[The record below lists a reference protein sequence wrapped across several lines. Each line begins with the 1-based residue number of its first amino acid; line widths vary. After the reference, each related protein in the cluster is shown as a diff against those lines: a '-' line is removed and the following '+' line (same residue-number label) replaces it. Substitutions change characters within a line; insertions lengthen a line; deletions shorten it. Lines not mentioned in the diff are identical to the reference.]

1 MVSPSAHHALPV
13 GGMIEEFRIARVLG
27 AGSFG
32 IVYECQNTYL
42 PETVA
47 IKEFLP
53 PELACRLPDGKV
65 TPLSEQ
71 AEVTFRWARDRFLQE
86 AKTLWELAR
95 PERHPNIVRV
105 TRFCEANG
113 TAYMFMELEQGR
125 ALSEILKS
133 QQRIS
138 RRELDALLIP
148 VLNGLERIHASGVVH
163 RDIKPA
169 NILIRADGSPVLIDF
184 GAARCVVAGGE
195 RSVVSAYTP
204 VYAALE
210 QYHDVGEQGPWTDI
224 YGFGATLY
232 EAVTGRKPLSAS
244 ERLCG
249 GVQPTA
255 TDACRGQYP
264 ESILRAIDWALAI
277 KPEERPQSVAEW
289 RRCLGE
295 SAAGAYEPTVLV
307 PTVGPEDRTRVGA
320 VPNVDVEAPTAPKA
334 SSGLPSSVPIRR
346 SRAGLAL
353 AVAAIL
359 FMGLGIGFHYRER
372 LFPYFDRESEIP
384 IGQSRPDISVDGAT
398 IGERVQETDGPEV
411 LPGEVPKSAIAVTG
425 HAESKKAESGIS
437 ETPMTA
443 GTGQTVGT
451 NAVAEREQIRRE
463 EADRSALAPDPYPD
477 VGQET
482 EGEVAAPE
490 EKQQERET
498 AFPGTRFS
506 DSLAGG
512 GSGPVMVWLPGGEFQ
527 MGSPLEETGRNPD
540 ERLHLAQVPDP
551 FAVSETEITLGQFRR
566 FIEETGYRTEVDRE
580 STCLRPDESWQQ
592 LVPDMSLSW
601 TSPGYGVTDRHPVT
615 CVSWNDAR
623 AYAAWLQE
631 KTGHRYRLPTE
642 QEWEYAARAGTR
654 SSRFWGDDPKAGCDY
669 ANTAQCDDDHTY
681 SAPSGTFPP
690 NPFGLRDM
698 LGNLAEWTCSEYGK
712 GYGGAESRCNEEGGA
727 SPRVFRGGS
736 WLDAPELVRSA
747 ARDGAPANLGLNTV
761 GFRLARPA
769 ESQSG
774 DSKPAADEV
783 ARTR

>member
-1 MVSPSAHHALPV
+1 MVSPRAHHALPV

-53 PELACRLPDGKV
+53 PELACRLSDGNV
-65 TPLSEQ
+65 SPLSEQ

-105 TRFCEANG
+105 TRYCEANG

-133 QQRIS
+133 QHRIS
-138 RRELDALLIP
+138 PRELDALLFP
-148 VLNGLERIHASGVVH
+148 VLNGLERIHASGVLH

-210 QYHDVGEQGPWTDI
+210 QYHDIGDQGAWTDI
-224 YGFGATLY
+224 YSFGATLY
-232 EAVTGRKPLSAS
+232 QAVTGRKPLSAS

-249 GVQPTA
+249 GVQATA
-255 TDACRGQYP
+255 AEDCAGLYP
-264 ESILRAIDWALAI
+264 EPILNAIDWALAI
-277 KPEERPQSVAEW
+277 KPEDRPRSVTEW
-289 RRCLGE
+289 RRCLAEPSASAVGYE
-295 SAAGAYEPTVLV
+295 PTILMSAAGSA
-307 PTVGPEDRTRVGA
+307 RTRVTA
-320 VPNVDVEAPTAPKA
+320 VPSVEDEAPAAPAVYPKPVPKEPVRRLGGKLA
-334 SSGLPSSVPIRR
+334 LVASAMLLFIGAGIALYHRESLFPPPEPGPDDRERSEQFPRDDSSG
-346 SRAGLAL
+346 RAIFGEPDPETFEPEPRPGDDSGSAL
-353 AVAAIL
+353 VSADEA
-359 FMGLGIGFHYRER
+359 E
-372 LFPYFDRESEIP
+372 
-384 IGQSRPDISVDGAT
+384 
-398 IGERVQETDGPEV
+398 
-411 LPGEVPKSAIAVTG
+411 PGSPGTT
-425 HAESKKAESGIS
+425 ESG
-437 ETPMTA
+437 PPGGMGA
-443 GTGQTVGT
+443 G
-451 NAVAEREQIRRE
+451 AEREETQRDT
-463 EADRSALAPDPYPD
+463 AGQGPPAPDSGPD
-477 VGQET
+477 VAIDTDSKGPT
-482 EGEVAAPE
+482 LPV
-490 EKQQERET
+490 EKPPERELVV
-498 AFPGTRFS
+498 AGTRFS

-527 MGSPLEETGRNPD
+527 MGSPQEEAGRNPD
-540 ERLHLAQVPDP
+540 ERLHLVQVSDP

-566 FIEETGYRTEVDRE
+566 FVEETGYRTEVDRE

-615 CVSWNDAR
+615 CVSWNDAE
-623 AYAAWLQE
+623 AYAAWLRE
-631 KTGHRYRLPTE
+631 KTGHMYRLPTE

-681 SAPSGTFPP
+681 SAPSGIFPP
-690 NPFGLRDM
+690 NPFGLRDV

-761 GFRLARPA
+761 GFRLVRPA
-769 ESQSG
+769 QSESG
-774 DSKPAADEV
+774 GGKTAADEV
-783 ARTR
+783 AKSR